1 MPVRN
6 MPVNDMQVRDGLSLD
21 EDSTPAESRDEK
33 GETES
38 SGSAGDPNRNALE
51 GKRVCVTG
59 RLAAMTHTEF
69 AALVCSCG
77 GRFQRHTLR
86 GGFILVIGADGW
98 PAKRDGS
105 PSAMFEQARKLRAF
119 GYPVEL
125 QSEEEFFERIGMTS
139 PLESLGARHTISD
152 ITRIL
157 GVSAAKLRRWVR
169 MGLIRPVETVHRF
182 CYFSFSEVS
191 SARRLC
197 ELVADGASLARIRHG
212 LEQFK
217 AWLPA
222 SEIVF
227 SQLSLL
233 ERDGQLLLRLNGAL
247 IEPSGQRRF
256 DLDRLTDDE
265 PESLELP
272 NRVDAARL
280 DELFDRGLALE
291 DQRRYEEAADA
302 YRLAGELGP
311 DDASVHFNLGN
322 VLCALGR
329 FDESIESFHQALR
342 CDSQYP
348 EAWNNLGH
356 VHTRK
361 RDLQKAAQA
370 FRRALELVPDYDD
383 AADNLAG
390 VLNELRPTALRVV
403 S

>member
-1 MPVRN
+1 MLARRASGTIRN
-6 MPVNDMQVRDGLSLD
+6 MQVDLVPSLG
-21 EDSTPAESRDEK
+21 ENSRPAEPRD
-33 GETES
+33 
-38 SGSAGDPNRNALE
+38 ALK

-59 RLAAMTHTEF
+59 RLAAMTHAEF

-86 GGFILVIGADGW
+86 GGFLLVIGADGW

-105 PSAMFEQARKLRAF
+105 PSAMFERARKLRAY

-125 QSEEEFFERIGMTS
+125 LAEEEFFERIALTA
-139 PLESLGARHTISD
+139 PYDSLGARHTISD
-152 ITRIL
+152 LTRIL
-157 GVSAAKLRRWVR
+157 GVSAAKVRRWVR
-169 MGLIRPVETVHRF
+169 MGLVRPVETVHRF

-197 ELVADGASLARIRHG
+197 ELVAGGASLVRIRDG

-222 SEIVF
+222 SEVAF

-256 DLDRLTDDE
+256 DLDRLTDDG
-265 PESLELP
+265 PESLALP
-272 NRVDAARL
+272 GREIDASRL

-291 DQRRYEEAADA
+291 DQRRFEEAADA
-302 YRLAGELGP
+302 YRLAGECDP
-311 DDASVHFNLGN
+311 DDPSVHFNLGN

-329 FDESIESFHQALR
+329 FDESIESFHEALH
-342 CDSQYP
+342 CDPLYP

-356 VHTRK
+356 VFTEK
-361 RDLQKAAQA
+361 RDLRSAAQA

-383 AADNLAG
+383 AMHNLAG

>member
-1 MPVRN
+1 
-6 MPVNDMQVRDGLSLD
+6 MQVGNMQVDHDPSLD
-21 EDSTPAESRDEK
+21 EDRRPAELR
-33 GETES
+33 G
-38 SGSAGDPNRNALE
+38 AGDPNHNRLE

-69 AALVCSCG
+69 AALVSSCG

-105 PSAMFEQARKLRAF
+105 PSSMFEQARKLRAY

-125 QSEEEFFERIGMTS
+125 LAEEEFFERIDMTA
-139 PLESLGARHTISD
+139 PFESLGARHTISD
-152 ITRIL
+152 LTRIL
-157 GVSAAKLRRWVR
+157 GVSAAMLRRWVR

-197 ELVADGASLARIRHG
+197 ELVAGGASLVQIRDG

-222 SEIVF
+222 SEIAF

-233 ERDGQLLLRLNGAL
+233 ERNGRLLLRLNGAL

-256 DLDRLTDDE
+256 DLDRLTDDG
-265 PESLELP
+265 PESLALP
-272 NRVDAARL
+272 NREIDTARL

-291 DQRRYEEAADA
+291 DQHRYEEAADA
-302 YRLAGELGP
+302 YRLAGELDR

-329 FDESIESFHQALR
+329 FDESIESFHAALR
-342 CDSQYP
+342 CDPQYP

-356 VHTRK
+356 VLTEK

-370 FRRALELVPDYDD
+370 FRQALELVPDYDD
-383 AADNLAG
+383 AMHNLAG